1 VNSKHYRYLL
11 AVAFLS
17 VSFACSA
24 QQKNILFV
32 RFEQKHFKQSELPA
46 DAFFSVFY
54 RLQCP
59 NPSSFRGFDAR
70 MVFETTKIS
79 VVPKNGGK
87 AIFADGSVS
96 EGSDISS
103 YINGELRVLVDG
115 SQMFD
120 TTNHLLFQFRTIV
133 KASLADSALIIPTR
147 FDALD
152 GIDTVIIENA
162 PGRDEVAWYQFAIAY
177 LDSEVVIPPQKR
189 DITISSDSLTI
200 ISDSIGDAIIR
211 LGNVDSAK
219 ITTGT
224 FSCVIDTSIVEFDTV
239 RAASDQITIAPIVKD
254 GSIVIQFTSSAPLQ
268 SGVMLRLTLHA
279 KPRTDTVSTYL
290 LNPKFII
297 DNNDNLVSSKLYDFD
312 MIRIIRVAKKD
323 TTSSVVSD
331 KLVDNDIQIRYQ
343 SGRIWITA
351 PSEIELGRI
360 RIFSQTGA
368 LVYASDLKTVGPLP
382 MTLSSGVYLAE
393 IVSANR
399 QISRMPF
406 IIVH

>member
-1 VNSKHYRYLL
+1 MNSKQYWFLL
-11 AVAFLS
+11 AVTFLGVAS
-17 VSFACSA
+17 ACSA

-70 MVFETTKIS
+70 MVFETTKIA
-79 VVPKNGGK
+79 VVPKNSAK

-103 YINGELRVLVDG
+103 YIDGELRVLVDA

-133 KASLADSALIIPTR
+133 KASLADSALVIPTR

-177 LDSEVVIPPQKR
+177 LDSDVVIPPQKR

-200 ISDSIGDAIIR
+200 MSDSTAEAIVK

-219 ITTGT
+219 IATGV
-224 FSCVIDTSIVEFDTV
+224 FSSDIDTSIITVDTV
-239 RAASDQITIAPIVKD
+239 YAVDSAMMITPVIAGTALQV
-254 GSIVIQFTSSAPLQ
+254 QFSSMLTLQ
-268 SGVMLRLTLHA
+268 SGPILRIALHA
-279 KPRTDTVSTYL
+279 KPRTDTIRTIL
-290 LNPKFII
+290 LNPRFVIS
-297 DNNDNLVSSKLYDFD
+297 NTDNLVGSKVYDFD
-312 MIRIIRVAKKD
+312 SITVYGEAQKD
-323 TTSSVVSD
+323 TTSSVVLAKPD
-331 KLVDNDIQIRYQ
+331 FNDTDLRYQ
-343 SGRIWITA
+343 FGRLWIT
-351 PSEIELGRI
+351 SESDLSSI

-368 LVYASDLKTVGPLP
+368 LVYASDLKRREPVSVS
-382 MTLSSGVYLAE
+382 LSSGVYVAE
-393 IVSANR
+393 VVGTNR
-399 QISRMPF
+399 HTARLPF
-406 IIVH
+406 IVVH